1 MYRKLNIL
9 RIHLNKKDSEE
20 KHEKK
25 IQKKKITKKKLIG
38 FTSCDAADN
47 KLNLS
52 SSHSVCEP
60 PTAPGQPL
68 R

>member
-25 IQKKKITKKKLIG
+25 IQKKKK
-38 FTSCDAADN
+38 
-47 KLNLS
+47 
-52 SSHSVCEP
+52 
-60 PTAPGQPL
+60 
-68 R
+68 